1 MQKEYSAGIII
12 YFDDVSTGKEKFLIL
27 KHRKGHWS
35 FPKGHIENGEDIKT
49 AALREVKE
57 ETGLDGIEILRFK
70 EKNKN
75 VEYILSENYI
85 IKDTNIEKTN
95 YYFIG
100 KVAQRYKENMLPK
113 VKIAVNEILDY
124 CWCSYEEASKL
135 ITFNQAR
142 ELLKNAYEI
151 IKRNKIKN

>member
-12 YFDDVSTGKEKFLIL
+12 YFDDVNTGKEKFLIL

-49 AALREVKE
+49 AAVREVKE
-57 ETGLDGIEILRFK
+57 ETGLDGIEILRSE

-75 VEYILSENYI
+75 DKYMLSENYI

-100 KVAQRYKENMLPK
+100 KVPQTYEENMYPK
-113 VKIAVNEILDY
+113 VKIDVDEILDY
-124 CWCSYEEASKL
+124 RWCNYEEASNL

-151 IKRNKIKN
+151 IKRNKNKN